1 MGFFR
6 RLFRIGKANLNAA
19 LDQLEDPVKMID
31 QILRELEQDVAK
43 VTAAV
48 TSQMAVE
55 KRFERE
61 LREAEQIVAKRD
73 EQARKALAAG
83 DEALAREALVDKKR
97 HAEKVEVLRQNYEKA
112 KATSEK
118 LRGQL
123 SNMKA
128 KVEEMKTQRSALIAQ
143 AQAAKA
149 TKKINETMSGIGST
163 SLVDSFKR
171 MEEKVQ
177 QMHDE
182 AEAAQMLADEGKSLD
197 EKFNELFKNE
207 KDVEIDAELE
217 ALKAELKT
225 N

>member
-19 LDQLEDPVKMID
+19 LDSMEDPVKMID

-61 LREAEQIVAKRD
+61 LREAEEIVAKRD

-83 DEALAREALVDKKR
+83 DEALAREALVDKRR
-97 HAEKVEVLRQNYEKA
+97 HAEKVEVLRTNYEKA

-118 LRGQL
+118 LRSQL
-123 SNMKA
+123 ASMKS
-128 KVEEMKTQRSALIAQ
+128 KVEEMKTQRGALVAQ

-149 TKKINETMSGIGST
+149 TKKINETMSGIGSA

-171 MEEKVQ
+171 MEEKVR

-182 AEAAQMLADEGKSLD
+182 AEAAQLLANEDKSLD
-197 EKFNELFKNE
+197 EKFDELFKNHQD
-207 KDVEIDAELE
+207 KDIDAELE
-217 ALKAELKT
+217 ALKAEMK
-225 N
+225 NS

>member
-1 MGFFR
+1 MGFFQ

-19 LDQLEDPVKMID
+19 LDHLEDPVKMID

-97 HAEKVEVLRQNYEKA
+97 HAEKAEALRQSYEKA
-112 KATSEK
+112 KATSDK
-118 LRGQL
+118 LRSQL
-123 SNMKA
+123 NAMKA
-128 KVEEMKTQRSALIAQ
+128 KVEEMKTQRSTLIAQ

-182 AEAAQMLADEGKSLD
+182 AEAAQILANEGQSLD

-207 KDVEIDAELE
+207 KDLEIDAELE
-217 ALKAELKT
+217 ALKAELKS